1 MEKQYLK
8 KHNRSKYINL
18 GNQFQLQHSEC
29 YDGKWNI
36 NFAYISV
43 PMFTYVH
50 RSVDH
55 RWTLSLNHVQCC
67 DLSKG
72 ISGKGSKY

>member
-29 YDGKWNI
+29 YDGK
-36 NFAYISV
+36 
-43 PMFTYVH
+43 
-50 RSVDH
+50 
-55 RWTLSLNHVQCC
+55 
-67 DLSKG
+67 
-72 ISGKGSKY
+72 